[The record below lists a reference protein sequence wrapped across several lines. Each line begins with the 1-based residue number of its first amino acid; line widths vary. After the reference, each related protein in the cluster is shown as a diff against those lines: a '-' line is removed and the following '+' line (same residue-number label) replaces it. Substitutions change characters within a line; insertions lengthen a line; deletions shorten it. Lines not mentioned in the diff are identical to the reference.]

1 MIKVS
6 IIEDDIQVAE
16 ELTHTVNFQSEY
28 EVVSVFNSYQNAMP
42 WLANEMPDVLLLD
55 INLPGL
61 SGVEAIPDI
70 KRITP
75 ETKIIMLTSSNDDAH
90 IFDSLK
96 AGADGYLTK
105 NSSVSQLIGAIALAI
120 EGGAPL
126 SNAVAIKVISSFRPS
141 SKEYEF
147 TKREK
152 DIIKLMVLGKRR
164 KQIGAKL
171 FIEESTVKYHL
182 SKIYKKLDV
191 STRAE
196 AIAKVISEKIV

>member
-70 KRITP
+70 RRITP